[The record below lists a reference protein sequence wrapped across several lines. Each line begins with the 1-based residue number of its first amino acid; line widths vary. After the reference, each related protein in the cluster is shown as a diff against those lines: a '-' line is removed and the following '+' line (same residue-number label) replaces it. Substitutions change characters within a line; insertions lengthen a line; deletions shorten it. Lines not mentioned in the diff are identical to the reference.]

1 MTQAFN
7 ANFDLVSA
15 AVAAALSQEFSQ
27 VSEAQATRIGKIA
40 ARIAADAALI
50 NKVAAQKDEQDANL
64 QDLVQPGRK
73 VAFTFGRAD
82 TAVELQGTVVARREQ
97 IPGQKGSYAQVKIQV
112 GEGFDAEFKTVH
124 PNSVTR
130 FLDEVTVCLDIEAG
144 APAADLAVAGY

>member
-7 ANFDLVSA
+7 ANFALVSA
-15 AVAAALSQEFSQ
+15 AVAAALSQEFSH

-50 NKVAAQKDEQDANL
+50 NKVAAQKDEQDVNL
-64 QDLVQPGRK
+64 QELVQPGRK

-97 IPGQKGSYAQVKIQV
+97 TPGQRGSYAQVKVQV

-130 FLDEVTVCLDIEAG
+130 FLDEAAPATD
-144 APAADLAVAGY
+144 APAAGLAVAGY